1 VSTDDEIPVYM
12 PWDSD
17 DDDDMDPRGEQGQGP
32 APMRGRSCLVAVG
45 GGRGGVG
52 KSLVAHNLAIYLA
65 QIGKRV
71 ALIDQDASGSNM
83 HAAFGM
89 SAGRLQL
96 SDEPEALQEALVSTE
111 IPGLR
116 FLPFPHDAIK
126 APSTLRGTRLTRHLL
141 RLRVKDAEY
150 TIVDV
155 GPSHVDL
162 ALATLLQADMAVI
175 TVAAEPTAIE
185 ATYRF
190 LRLAFMR
197 KLRSTLKSDRLR
209 MLFLERALT
218 EHGSLP
224 TPLELVRALSKLDPR
239 LGAHAWQVCQD
250 LNFHVAV
257 NFTRSRSDAEL
268 GTWMSELVL
277 RHYGISLSELGHI
290 EYDDAVW
297 ISARRK
303 RPLLLD
309 NPTTKAARSI
319 ERIAR
324 RVLANVVSGAAA
336 GNESP
341 HDTAALRRDAPSPL
355 SLPPPSLA
363 PNSLAP
369 NSLAPNSLAPNSLAP
384 PSLSGAEHLFAR
396 PMPTERPNFYALLG
410 VPRGCSAE
418 EIRRAYKRKREV
430 HAPESLVV
438 HSILSSDQLRT
449 EQQFLDESYDTL
461 LDPIRRRA
469 YDLSVFPEEQGT
481 DFPVAEVRLPPT
493 AAQRNAH
500 ETLLRE
506 IGPETEFSGEL
517 LRQCRESLGIE
528 LAEISA
534 QTRISKN
541 YLRAIEDENVD
552 ELPAPVY
559 VRGFVAEL
567 AKVLRLDA
575 NQVQRTY
582 LRRIGRA
589 P

>member
-1 VSTDDEIPVYM
+1 VSSDDEIPVYM

-17 DDDDMDPRGEQGQGP
+17 DEDPESNEPGQER
-32 APMRGRSCLVAVG
+32 APHGRSCLVAVG

-65 QIGKRV
+65 QLGKSV

-83 HAAFGM
+83 HAAFGLP
-89 SAGRLQL
+89 AGKALL
-96 SDEPEALQEALVSTE
+96 SDEPEALQEALVPTE
-111 IPGLR
+111 IPGLS
-116 FLPFPHDAIK
+116 FLPYPHDAIK

-141 RLRVKDAEY
+141 RLRIKTAEY
-150 TIVDV
+150 TVVDV
-155 GPSHVDL
+155 GPSQVDL
-162 ALATLLQADMAVI
+162 AMATLQHADMAVI
-175 TVAAEPTAIE
+175 TVAAEPTSVE

-190 LRLAFMR
+190 LRLAFLR
-197 KLRSTLKSDRLR
+197 KLRSTLRNDRLR
-209 MLFLERALT
+209 MMFLERSLS
-218 EHGSLP
+218 EHGFLP
-224 TPLELVRALSKLDPR
+224 APLELVRALTKLDPR
-239 LGAHAWQVCQD
+239 LGAHAWKVCQD
-250 LNFHVAV
+250 LNFYVAV

-268 GTWMSELVL
+268 GMWMSELVL
-277 RHYGISLSELGHI
+277 RHYGIRLSELGHI

-324 RVLANVVSGAAA
+324 RVLASVASGAALA
-336 GNESP
+336 NEIPYGRSVDNR
-341 HDTAALRRDAPSPL
+341 HDSQ
-355 SLPPPSLA
+355 PPASLA
-363 PNSLAP
+363 PS
-369 NSLAPNSLAPNSLAP
+369 S
-384 PSLSGAEHLFAR
+384 
-396 PMPTERPNFYALLG
+396 TERPNFYALLG

-438 HSILSSDQLRT
+438 HAILSHDQLRT

-500 ETLLRE
+500 EVLLRE

-534 QTRISKN
+534 QTRISRN

-582 LRRIGRA
+582 LRRLGRA